1 MYACIISLPLFSL
14 FYVMKHLIVLSL
26 LLLSV
31 HIFAQKGAPARSAIS
46 TVSPKVQ
53 LSKSDLSRMVRLE
66 DSLQKLMNI
75 VLYDS
80 TVRVVDKSI
89 DYAGA
94 VIRSMASGKDDSTVF
109 ITAPAKVDS
118 NSEKRRFEKRKTA
131 CYQFI
136 PKLISALKMD
146 NSFYYPFDSL
156 QEVSKVY
163 PPDSSFRI
171 LTWQMH
177 YPKGRFRY
185 YGVIQ
190 MRSQK
195 MKIYPLRDL
204 RDTLPFHTQRVLT
217 KDNWY
222 GQIYYR
228 IIERT
233 YAKKTYYTLFGF
245 EAADFISRRKIVDIL
260 TFDAD
265 GSPRFGAPLFCS
277 TDSSR
282 YKIRD
287 TLSRFFIEYKW
298 SASPTLNYD
307 NNKDMIVYDHL
318 APPNPKANGVYMAY
332 AQDGTYE
339 GYKWKTNHWEW
350 VEKVFNFAINEN
362 DNPPIPAPLFGIPK
376 KQPNLPQEV
385 EH

>member
-1 MYACIISLPLFSL
+1 
-14 FYVMKHLIVLSL
+14 MKHFFVFLLIIFS
-26 LLLSV
+26 SV
-31 HIFAQKGAPARSAIS
+31 MFAQRGATRPAAMSAIA
-46 TVSPKVQ
+46 PKGQ
-53 LSKSDLSRMVRLE
+53 LSRQDMAHMVKLE
-66 DSLQKLMNI
+66 DSLTRLLNI

-80 TVRVVDKSI
+80 AVRVVDRSV

-94 VIRSMASGKDDSTVF
+94 VIQSMASGKDDTTVF
-109 ITAPAKVDS
+109 IKAVPKVDS
-118 NSEKRRFEKRKTA
+118 VSEKKRFERRKAA

-136 PKLISALKMD
+136 PKLLSALKMD

-156 QEVSKVY
+156 QEVSKIY

-190 MRSQK
+190 MKSTK

-204 RDTLPFHTQRVLT
+204 RDTLPFHVQRVLT

-265 GSPRFGAPLFCS
+265 GSPKFGAPMFCF

-282 YKIRD
+282 FKVRD
-287 TLSRFFIEYKW
+287 TLNRFFIEYKW

-307 NNKDMIVYDHL
+307 NNKEMIVFDHL

-339 GYKWKTNHWEW
+339 GFKWKTNHWEW
-350 VEKVFNFAINEN
+350 VEKVFNFAINED

>member
-1 MYACIISLPLFSL
+1 MKFLFAL
-14 FYVMKHLIVLSL
+14 ALSIAAL
-26 LLLSV
+26 TTY
-31 HIFAQKGAPARSAIS
+31 AQKAAPKPAS
-46 TVSPKVQ
+46 SPVNAPKPH
-53 LSKSDLSRMVRLE
+53 LSKSDLVRVARLE
-66 DSLQKLMNI
+66 DTLQGLLNI

-80 TVRVVDKSI
+80 TVRTVDKSI
-89 DYAGA
+89 DYTGA
-94 VIRSMASGKDDSTVF
+94 IIRSMASGQKDSTVY
-109 ITAPAKVDS
+109 IADKPKIDS
-118 NSEKRRFEKRKTA
+118 IAESRRFERRKAA

-136 PKLISALKMD
+136 PKLISALRAD

-156 QEVSKVY
+156 SEVSKIY

-204 RDTLPFHTQRVLT
+204 RDTLPFHTQCILT

-233 YAKKTYYTLFGF
+233 YKQKTYYTLFGF

-260 TFDAD
+260 TFDAN
-265 GSPRFGAPLFCS
+265 GSPRFGAPLFCRS
-277 TDSSR
+277 DTNR
-282 YKIRD
+282 FRVRD
-287 TLSRFFIEYKW
+287 TLNRFFIEYKW

-307 NNKDMIVYDHL
+307 NNKEMIVFDHL
-318 APPNPKANGVYMAY
+318 APPDPSANGVYLAY
-332 AQDGTYE
+332 TQDGTYE
-339 GYKWKTNHWEW
+339 GYKWLTDHWEW
-350 VEKVFNFAINEN
+350 VEKVFTFAINED

-376 KQPNLPQEV
+376 KQPNLPQEI